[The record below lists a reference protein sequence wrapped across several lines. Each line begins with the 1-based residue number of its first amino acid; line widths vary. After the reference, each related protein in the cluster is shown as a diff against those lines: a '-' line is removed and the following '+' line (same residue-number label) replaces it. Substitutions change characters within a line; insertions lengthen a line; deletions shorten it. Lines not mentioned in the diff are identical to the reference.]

1 MERRRLSRRSLLTPY
16 VCAVVVAAIVV
27 VAKAFARINL
37 HQPFGSY
44 PAQFASFALL
54 GVLAE
59 LRPLKW
65 LNRQSG
71 GEVTASWTFS
81 FALIFLAPA
90 AAIPMVFVATAGA
103 DFVRGQ
109 RFTRTLFNA
118 AQITLALAG
127 AVAIVQLLDDPTSLL
142 SAAQVGPQWL
152 FAVALAG
159 AVAIAIN
166 SLLTCVALALDQHLP
181 IWPVLKSAAGV
192 NLNMD
197 GLLIA
202 MAPVFVVVAVHGLLL
217 VPLLLGTV
225 WAIYRLAELALNHRH
240 EATHDQLTG
249 LPNRRFF
256 YEQATLSLQQ
266 AARHHQRNVAVLHLD
281 LDGFKGI
288 NDRLGHHVGDLVL
301 REVAR
306 RLSAGRRSVDIIARL
321 GGDEF
326 AILLGDVPNGHTV
339 IEVGERMAADL
350 ARPLS
355 VDGVPVAIGGSFGVA
370 LYPNHGDDIDSLLRH
385 ADVAMYRAK
394 TQGGGLELYDDR
406 RDQRSTG
413 RLGLLSE
420 LNDAI
425 GTDQLSLVYQPKI
438 DLRSGAVFGVEALI
452 RWNHPRL
459 GMVPPAMFMASA
471 EHTEL
476 VTPIS
481 EFVLREALYQCA
493 DWHTRGLLIGVAVN
507 CSARNLHDLRFPNL
521 VAALLRETKVDPAW
535 LEIEITE
542 NTVMSDPVRSAAVLG
557 HLRSLGVTIA
567 IDDFG
572 TGYSSLASLRDLPI
586 DRIKMDKSF
595 VTGMA
600 ERSEDLMI
608 VRSIIELA
616 QNLGLGT
623 VAEGVEDAE
632 VLELLRQ
639 LSCDAVQGYLLGVP
653 TSPHEF
659 ELRVRTGDFRTIIL
673 DPAA

>member
-1 MERRRLSRRSLLTPY
+1 LLTPY
-16 VCAVVVAAIVV
+16 VWAVVVAAIAVV
-27 VAKAFARINL
+27 VEVSRGIDL
-37 HQPFGSY
+37 HKPFGAY

-118 AQITLALAG
+118 SQITLALAA
-127 AVAIVQLLDDPTSLL
+127 AVGVLKLLDDPTSLL
-142 SAAQVGPQWL
+142 SSTQVGPKWL

-159 AVAIAIN
+159 VLAISVN
-166 SLLTCVALALDQHLP
+166 SLLTCVALALDQRLP
-181 IWPVLKSAAGV
+181 IWPVIRSAAGV

-266 AARHHQRNVAVLHLD
+266 AERHHLSNVAVLHLD

-306 RLSAGRRSVDIIARL
+306 RLSEGRRSVDVIAAPRRRRS
-321 GGDEF
+321 
-326 AILLGDVPNGHTV
+326 AILLGEVPNGQNGHRSRRAHGRRSRPSV
-339 IEVGERMAADL
+339 VGRRRPSPSAA
-350 ARPLS
+350 ASASPSIRS
-355 VDGVPVAIGGSFGVA
+355 
-370 LYPNHGDDIDSLLRH
+370 HGEDIDSLLRH

-394 TQGGGLELYDDR
+394 TNGGGLELYDDH
-406 RDQRSTG
+406 RDQRSAG

-420 LNDAI
+420 LSDAI
-425 GTDQLSLVYQPKI
+425 GTNALSLVYQPKI

-452 RWNHPRL
+452 RWKHPRL

-481 EFVLREALYQCA
+481 EFVLRQALHQCA
-493 DWHTRGLLIGVAVN
+493 EWHERGLQIGVAVN
-507 CSARNLHDLRFPNL
+507 CSARNLHDLRFPNM
-521 VAALLRETKVDPAW
+521 VAALLRESKVEPAW

-623 VAEGVEDAE
+623 VAEGVEDDA
-632 VLELLRQ
+632 VLDLLRE
-639 LSCDAVQGYLLGVP
+639 LSCDAVQGYLLGMP
-653 TSPHEF
+653 TTAEEF
-659 ELRVRTGDFRTIIL
+659 ELRVRAGDFRTIIL

>member
-1 MERRRLSRRSLLTPY
+1 LLTPY
-16 VCAVVVAAIVV
+16 VWAVVVGGIAVVVAASRSIDL
-27 VAKAFARINL
+27 R
-37 HQPFGSY
+37 HPFGSF
-44 PAQFASFALL
+44 PAQFACFAAL

-90 AAIPMVFVATAGA
+90 AAIPMVFLATAGA
-103 DFVRGQ
+103 DFARGQ
-109 RFTRTLFNA
+109 RVSRTLFNA
-118 AQITLALAG
+118 AQITLALAAALG
-127 AVAIVQLLDDPTSLL
+127 VLTFVDDPTKLL
-142 SAAQVGPQWL
+142 SSAQIGPKWL
-152 FAVALAG
+152 LGVALAG
-159 AVAIAIN
+159 FLAVSIN
-166 SLLTCVALALDQHLP
+166 SLLTCVALALDQRRP
-181 IWPVLKSAAGV
+181 IWPVVQSAAGV

-197 GLLIA
+197 AMLIA

-225 WAIYRLAELALNHRH
+225 WAIYRLAGLALSHRH
-240 EATHDQLTG
+240 EATHDELTG

-256 YEQATLSLQQ
+256 YEQAALSLQR
-266 AARHHQRNVAVLHLD
+266 AARRQHSNVAVIHLD

-301 REVAR
+301 REVSD
-306 RLSAGRRSVDIIARL
+306 RLSDGRRSVDVIARL

-326 AILLGDVPNGHTV
+326 AILLGDVPNGETAV
-339 IEVGERMAADL
+339 EIGQRMAL
-350 ARPLS
+350 ELCRPLS
-355 VDGVPVAIGGSFGVA
+355 VDGVPVAIAGSFGVS
-370 LYPNHGDDIDSLLRH
+370 LYPSHGEDIDSLLRH

-394 TQGGGLELYDDR
+394 TKGGGLELYDDT
-406 RDQRSTG
+406 RDQRGPG

-420 LNDAI
+420 LSDAI
-425 GTDQLSLVYQPKI
+425 GTDALSLVYQPKI

-452 RWNHPRL
+452 RWKHPRL
-459 GMVPPAMFMASA
+459 GMVPPATFMASA

-476 VTPIS
+476 VTPIT
-481 EFVLREALYQCA
+481 EFVLRETLRQCA
-493 DWHTRGLLIGVAVN
+493 EWHQSGLQVGVAVN
-507 CSARNLHDLRFPNL
+507 CSARNLHDLRFPNM
-521 VAALLRETKVDPAW
+521 VAALLREADVDPAW
-535 LEIEITE
+535 LELEITE

-557 HLRSLGVTIA
+557 QLRALGVSIA

-572 TGYSSLASLRDLPI
+572 TGYSSLANLRDLPI
-586 DRIKMDKSF
+586 DRIKLDRSF

-600 ERSEDLMI
+600 ERSEDRMI

-616 QNLGLGT
+616 RNLGLGT

-639 LSCDAVQGYLLGVP
+639 LSCDAAQGYLLGVP
-653 TSPHEF
+653 TTPEEF
-659 ELRVRTGDFRTIIL
+659 EMRVLSGDFRTIIL